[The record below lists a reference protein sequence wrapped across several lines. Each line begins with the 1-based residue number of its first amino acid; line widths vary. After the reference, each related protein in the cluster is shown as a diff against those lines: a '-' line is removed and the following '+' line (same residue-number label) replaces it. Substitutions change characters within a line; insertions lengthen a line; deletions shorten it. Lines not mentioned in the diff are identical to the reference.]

1 MGTGTVSSRGDR
13 PPGHGLELVGRTKEP
28 RPAVDDHRTMYELDT
43 IDTDEPDA
51 HSPEEQRILSWRY
64 EQLLE
69 LGLTQAAAQLLAES
83 GSDLGLVRRLVAAGC
98 APDLAARIAL

>member
-1 MGTGTVSSRGDR
+1 MYD
-13 PPGHGLELVGRTKEP
+13 LETE
-28 RPAVDDHRTMYELDT
+28 TLDASEQET
-43 IDTDEPDA
+43 R
-51 HSPEEQRILSWRY
+51 SPEEQRIISWRY

-69 LGLTQAAAQLLAES
+69 LGLTVAGAQLLAES